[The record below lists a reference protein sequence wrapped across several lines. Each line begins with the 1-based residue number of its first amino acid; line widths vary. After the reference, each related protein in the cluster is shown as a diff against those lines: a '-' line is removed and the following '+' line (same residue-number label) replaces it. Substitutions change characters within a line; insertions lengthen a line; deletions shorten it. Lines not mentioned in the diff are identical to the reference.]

1 MAVRNTTSTNGD
13 RIRSL
18 FGGFIS
24 NATVVAP
31 FIKINAL
38 GSLLNVISTDTH
50 LRCVTRWLPREIAA
64 GVSDPEIFNLLE
76 ERGNYSL
83 TLVDRLHAKLYVADQ
98 RCLAG
103 SANVTLAALGD
114 QDDNGNIE
122 VLVETTVNNPGIAT
136 TLREI
141 AQAERPA
148 TKSIAETARLLA
160 NNLSSSSRASAISL
174 EAAWFPA
181 SRKPEHAFRFY
192 VQPPTGYIRT
202 SDRLLLADLASS
214 NLQPGLNQDQF
225 RTAIR
230 YLLAAIPIAKPILE
244 STVDTTV
251 TRADAQPFLEIS
263 AADKFSSNE
272 LWLAFVNWM
281 AFFFPERVMKQEI
294 AEIALRGAR
303 LLNP

>member
-18 FGGFIS
+18 FEGSIS

-38 GSLLNVISTDTH
+38 GSLLNVIGTDTH

-114 QDDNGNIE
+114 QDDSGNIE
-122 VLVETTVNNPGIAT
+122 VLVETTVNDPGIAT

-141 AQAERPA
+141 GQAERPA
-148 TKSIAETARLLA
+148 TKGIAETARLLA
-160 NNLSSSSRASAISL
+160 NNLSSSRASAISL
-174 EAAWFPA
+174 EGAWFPA

-230 YLLAAIPIAKPILE
+230 SLLAAIPIAKPILE

-263 AADKFSSNE
+263 AVDKLSSNE